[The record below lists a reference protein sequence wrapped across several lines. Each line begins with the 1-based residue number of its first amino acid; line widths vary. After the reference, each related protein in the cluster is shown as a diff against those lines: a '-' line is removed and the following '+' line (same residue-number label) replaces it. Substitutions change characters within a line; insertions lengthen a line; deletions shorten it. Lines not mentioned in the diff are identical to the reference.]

1 MKTKI
6 LRILLGLCAIFAA
19 HAQTITEDGQHK
31 ELAYPTEQTCYIAL
45 EPTNGTINF
54 ITWHV
59 TNGSFSPTSDVSS
72 VQGNNLRKC
81 LCILE
86 KPESNGFDSTKR
98 FCLCRDNLYT
108 SG

>member
-54 ITWHV
+54 ITWQSR
-59 TNGSFSPTSDVSS
+59 TALSANLDVSS
-72 VQGNNLRKC
+72 VQG
-81 LCILE
+81 II
-86 KPESNGFDSTKR
+86 
-98 FCLCRDNLYT
+98 
-108 SG
+108 

>member
-54 ITWHV
+54 ISWRERAV
-59 TNGSFSPTSDVSS
+59 RDMPSYKIDCS
-72 VQGNNLRKC
+72 VGRL
-81 LCILE
+81 
-86 KPESNGFDSTKR
+86 
-98 FCLCRDNLYT
+98 
-108 SG
+108 